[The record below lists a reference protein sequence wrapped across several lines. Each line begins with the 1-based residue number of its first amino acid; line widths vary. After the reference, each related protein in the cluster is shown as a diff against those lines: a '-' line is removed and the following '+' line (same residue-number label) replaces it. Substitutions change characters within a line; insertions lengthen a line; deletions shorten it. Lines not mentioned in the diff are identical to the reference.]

1 MAQHSRA
8 STDPVPTVSMATVSV
23 SKAFSPTLA
32 CHLSILLQPGLVAR
46 DLHRPNREPHFI
58 SFSSKPEQSQCPLEI
73 KTNGNRWDLRI
84 FMDLLQLMEPLG
96 TAPSPA

>member
-23 SKAFSPTLA
+23 SKAFIPLHVICLFFFSLA
-32 CHLSILLQPGLVAR
+32 WSR